1 MKLGFDTVSVDILTH
16 SEFQRLTM
24 YVYKGIH
31 HHTKQPS
38 GKYRSV
44 TYLPISMAVPKPF
57 FKIPFGKKLI
67 SIKIFVFEIAKVK
80 VPNDDL

>member
-16 SEFQRLTM
+16 SEFQCPTM

-44 TYLPISMAVPKPF
+44 TYLPISMAVPKP
-57 FKIPFGKKLI
+57 
-67 SIKIFVFEIAKVK
+67 IKIFVFEIAKVK